1 MKVLIKD
8 DDKLVSSSLQ
18 IILESNEEITV
29 CATGNSGEEA
39 ILLYNEHK
47 PDVLLMDIRM
57 GALNGIQAGREI
69 LKSDS
74 NAKILFLTTFSD
86 NEYIS
91 EALSIGAKGYI
102 LKQNYESIAPSI
114 IAVYNGQNVFG
125 DEIIGKINCSIKPK
139 KAPSSMNFSTF
150 IKYF

>member
-1 MKVLIKD
+1 MAINVLIID

-57 GALNGIQAGREI
+57 GSLNGIQAGREI

-74 NAKILFLTTFSD
+74 NAKIL
-86 NEYIS
+86 
-91 EALSIGAKGYI
+91 
-102 LKQNYESIAPSI
+102 
-114 IAVYNGQNVFG
+114 
-125 DEIIGKINCSIKPK
+125 
-139 KAPSSMNFSTF
+139 
-150 IKYF
+150 